1 MNLVAIV
8 GRPNV
13 GKSTLFNRL
22 IEEKKAIVHD
32 EPGITRDR
40 IYGTTDWNEKR
51 FSLID
56 TGGFIPGSED
66 EMEKA
71 VRLQAMMAVEEADV
85 IIFLCDGRTGITK
98 FDEDIARILKRS
110 NKKVVLVINKCDNA
124 NQDLNSYEFYK
135 LGLGDPFS
143 ISALTGRSTGEFL
156 DVVVEDF
163 QKPSE
168 EVEDSRLKLAFV
180 GRPNSGKS
188 SLTNALL
195 GKERS
200 IVTDIPGTTRDAID
214 SVLKY
219 HGEEIVLIDTAG
231 LRKKAQVSESIE
243 FYSTVRT
250 GRAIERC
257 DIGVVIVDATRGME
271 EQDKRIINQ
280 LNVERKGI
288 VIVINKWDL
297 LEKDHKTADKMT
309 ATIKEEM
316 RTFDYVPVLYVSAL
330 TKQRIIKIIETT
342 KEIFARRNTRIST
355 SKLNDVILPA
365 LDKIQPPNVRGHNLR
380 INYITQTNTA
390 PPVFALFSNFPQ
402 LIPEAYKRFIERTLR
417 EHLDVEGTPISLI
430 FRKKNMTWEER
441 EEHLRKYE

>member
-22 IEEKKAIVHD
+22 IEEKRAIVHD

-98 FDEDIARILKRS
+98 FDEDIARVLKRS

-342 KEIFARRNTRIST
+342 KEIFTRRNTRIST

>member
-22 IEEKKAIVHD
+22 IEEKRAIVHD

-71 VRLQAMMAVEEADV
+71 VREQAMMAVEEADV
-85 IIFLCDGRTGITK
+85 IVFLCDGRTGITK

-135 LGLGDPFS
+135 LGLDDPYS

-156 DVVVEDF
+156 DAIVEDF

-168 EVEDSRLKLAFV
+168 EIEDLRLKLAFV

-257 DIGVVIVDATRGME
+257 DVGIVIVDATRGLE

-288 VIVINKWDL
+288 LIVINKWDL

-316 RTFDYVPVLYVSAL
+316 RTFDYVPVIYVSAL
-330 TKQRIIKIIETT
+330 TRQRIIKIIETA
-342 KEIFARRNTRIST
+342 KEIHTRRNTRTST
-355 SKLNDVILPA
+355 SKLNDLILPA
-365 LDKIQPPNVRGHNLR
+365 LDKVQPPNVRGHNLR
-380 INYITQTNTA
+380 INYITQTNVS

-402 LIPEAYKRFIERTLR
+402 LIPEAYKRFIERTIR
-417 EHLDVEGTPISLI
+417 EFIDVEGTPISLI

>member
-22 IEEKKAIVHD
+22 IEEKRAIVHD

-98 FDEDIARILKRS
+98 FDEDIARVLKRS

-195 GKERS
+195 GKKRS

-219 HGEEIVLIDTAG
+219 HSEEIVLIDTAG

>member
-22 IEEKKAIVHD
+22 IEEKRAIVHD

-85 IIFLCDGRTGITK
+85 IVFLCDGRTGITK

-110 NKKVVLVINKCDNA
+110 NKKVVLVINKCDNPT
-124 NQDLNSYEFYK
+124 QDLNSFEFYK

-156 DVVVEDF
+156 DEIVKDF
-163 QKPSE
+163 QKPAE
-168 EVEDSRLKLAFV
+168 EVEDLRLKLAFV

-200 IVTDIPGTTRDAID
+200 IVTDTPGTTRDAID
-214 SVLKY
+214 SVLKF

-250 GRAIERC
+250 GRALERC
-257 DIGVVIVDATRGME
+257 DVGVVIIDATRGME

-288 VIVINKWDL
+288 LIVINKWDL

-316 RTFDYVPVLYVSAL
+316 RTFDYVPVIYVSAL
-330 TKQRIIKIIETT
+330 TKQRIIKIIEVT

-380 INYITQTNTA
+380 INYITQTNVS

-402 LIPEAYKRFIERTLR
+402 LIPEAYKRFIERTIR